1 MRRLLRSAIRRRSDL
16 EVIGEAEDG
25 LDAVQLTSALRPD
38 VILLDIGLPRLDG
51 IAAAERIRHFAP
63 ATTLVFVSE
72 HASAEV
78 VQAAFR
84 AGGRGYVHKSH
95 LRRDLLPAVAA
106 VLQGQYFVSRGW
118 EHGEGRTGL
127 ARHDVQFYSDDAVF
141 FDSANRFLGP
151 AVGAGRGVIV
161 LATPSHRDG
170 VVQRLRSDGVDIDA
184 AIQHGTYCSIDAS
197 EALSDVM
204 SQGVPDCYRLR
215 RHLSNLIGSVS
226 HAVETDEPRVVILGE
241 GAGLLCAEGSAD
253 AAISL
258 EQMANELL
266 VICDIDILCTYPLHC
281 RQPHDAAF
289 RRICAEHGGVN
300 VR

>member
-1 MRRLLRSAIRRRSDL
+1 MRPVLRSAIRRRSDL
-16 EVIGEAEDG
+16 EIIGEAEDG
-25 LDAVQLTSALRPD
+25 LDAVQLARALRPD
-38 VILLDIGLPRLDG
+38 VILLDIGLPGLDG

-63 ATTLVFVSE
+63 ASNLVFVSE
-72 HASAEV
+72 HASAEI

-84 AGGRGYVHKSH
+84 AGGRAYVHKPRV
-95 LRRDLLPAVAA
+95 RRDLLPAVAA

-118 EHGEGRTGL
+118 ERGEGRTGL

-141 FDSANRFLGP
+141 FDSANRFLAP
-151 AVGAGRGVIV
+151 AVEAGRGVIV
-161 LATPSHRDG
+161 LGTRCHREG
-170 VVQRLRSDGVDIDA
+170 VVQRLRSGGVDIDT
-184 AIQHGTYCSIDAS
+184 AIRHGTYCSIDAS

-204 SQGVPDCYRLR
+204 GQGVPDCHRFR
-215 RHLSNLIGSVS
+215 RDLSDLIDSVS
-226 HAVETDEPRVVILGE
+226 SALSADEPRVAILGE
-241 GAGLLCAEGSAD
+241 GAGLVCAAGSAD

-266 VICDIDILCTYPLHC
+266 VTCDIDILCTYPLRC

-289 RRICAEHGGVN
+289 QRICAEHGGVD